1 MPVVNI
7 PIGSRTFEL
16 VCGEGQEESLQT
28 LAAEVSSRLDQLSQS
43 IDTSNETLLLV
54 MTALMLQDELN
65 ELKGNKGGAASADQD
80 QAINESVSQAIIAI
94 SDYVEAVTEGVV
106 KM

>member
-16 VCGEGQEESLQT
+16 VCGEGQEENLQA
-28 LAAEVSSRLDQLSQS
+28 LAAQVSERLVGLGQS

-65 ELKGNKGGAASADQD
+65 EFKDGGTVPVDQD
-80 QAINESVSQAIIAI
+80 AAINSSVSEAIIAI
-94 SDYVEAVTEGVV
+94 SDYVDAVSDRIE
-106 KM
+106 KR